1 MAPYN
6 EQDEFNAG
14 SKKRRKFR
22 EMLKKDLEADQPAPK
37 EESQEDDAK
46 NSGEAAAEEVEE
58 PKKKRRRLKKGK
70 KRSKDDTLVPTST
83 ELSEKSE
90 VTKADAKSSLNDDEV
105 GNSKETKKRRR
116 KKSGKKADKDTND
129 EGIVEKLDSNH
140 KEADENKNKVTES
153 GDWKGNSESVPDCEE
168 EKQKKKKKKKKKDKN
183 GTKGSVAGMSKSRL
197 ASYGL

>member
-1 MAPYN
+1 MGYN

-22 EMLKKDLEADQPAPK
+22 EMLKKDLEADQPPPK
-37 EESQEDDAK
+37 EESLEDDAE
-46 NSGEAAAEEVEE
+46 NNGEAAAEEVEE

-83 ELSEKSE
+83 DLTEKSE
-90 VTKADAKSSLNDDEV
+90 ATKVDTNSNLNDEV
-105 GNSKETKKRRR
+105 DKSKETKKRR
-116 KKSGKKADKDTND
+116 KKSGKKGSTADKDTNE

-153 GDWKGNSESVPDCEE
+153 DDWKGNVESTPACEE

-183 GTKGSVAGMSKSRL
+183 NTKGSVAGMSKSRL